1 MRKLLLLLFG
11 VFMFSTNFYAWDQIS
26 FTVTFDDEQGLGHGY
41 PKSPVEPPIVYIE
54 SDTLMFEAAHP
65 EYILIIKDEDDGIVY
80 STAVYSSETQIV
92 LPSSLSGNYEI
103 ELIMGNWIFTGYVS
117 L

>member
-1 MRKLLLLLFG
+1 
-11 VFMFSTNFYAWDQIS
+11 MFSINIYAWSQIS
-26 FTVTFDDEQGLGHGY
+26 FSVTFDDEQGLGHGY

-92 LPSSLSGNYEI
+92 LPSSLSGN
-103 ELIMGNWIFTGYVS
+103 
-117 L
+117 